1 MFNWYKKYRE
11 EKRDYK
17 QYEKTNSRFARRLQN
32 RNESY
37 RNLFMELCK
46 RRWDV

>member
-11 EKRDYK
+11 EN
-17 QYEKTNSRFARRLQN
+17 EITNSTKTNSRFARRLQN